1 MSGSSSKMSVTQLTL
16 LTALNMMGSGII
28 MLPTK
33 LAEVGT
39 FSIISWLVT
48 AGGSTALAYAFAKCG
63 MLSRNRGG
71 MGGYAE
77 YAFGK
82 SGSFLANYAY
92 CVSLLIANIAIAI
105 SAVGYAVA
113 LFGLNTTPFE
123 TCLLTIAV
131 LWICTVLNFKG
142 AKITGL
148 ISNFTAWGVI
158 IPVAGIIMLPAKFA
172 EIGAISMLSWIVT
185 ALASGAVAY
194 VFAQCGMLSK
204 KLGGLGGFAEYAFGE
219 PGAFIVNY
227 AYAISLVFGNIAIS
241 LAAVSYGLSWFHL
254 PFSSVFACIGCV
266 LLLWIASLLTFRSPY
281 ITGRITGIFVWALL
295 LPLITLVVVGG
306 FWFDPALYSANWNP
320 HQIPTLDAVSSG
332 ISMTFWAFLGLESA
346 CANAESVE
354 NPEKNVPK
362 AVICATLLTAFI
374 YIATTNLTAG
384 LVPNAVILQSDAPFA
399 VVYAALFGGTSGAV
413 VSCLLW
419 LGCAGSLVSWQ
430 FTMARVF
437 ASSAHAGFFPS
448 IFGQMNKH
456 DAAVKGLILL
466 TGVQSLLCLPILSL
480 STFTI
485 YEQFTDLAV
494 FITLFAFVI
503 CMSGSFA
510 LAKAECTSRKRR
522 ETIHTIA
529 TAAIVMLLGSL
540 YCLNFDTMKI
550 GTVLVCL
557 SWVYYGMLKGRLS
570 ASQ

>member
-1 MSGSSSKMSVTQLTL
+1 M
-16 LTALNMMGSGII
+16 
-28 MLPTK
+28 
-33 LAEVGT
+33 
-39 FSIISWLVT
+39 
-48 AGGSTALAYAFAKCG
+48 
-63 MLSRNRGG
+63 
-71 MGGYAE
+71 
-77 YAFGK
+77 
-82 SGSFLANYAY
+82 
-92 CVSLLIANIAIAI
+92 
-105 SAVGYAVA
+105 
-113 LFGLNTTPFE
+113 
-123 TCLLTIAV
+123 
-131 LWICTVLNFKG
+131 
-142 AKITGL
+142 
-148 ISNFTAWGVI
+148 
-158 IPVAGIIMLPAKFA
+158 
-172 EIGAISMLSWIVT
+172 
-185 ALASGAVAY
+185 
-194 VFAQCGMLSK
+194 
-204 KLGGLGGFAEYAFGE
+204 
-219 PGAFIVNY
+219 
-227 AYAISLVFGNIAIS
+227 
-241 LAAVSYGLSWFHL
+241 
-254 PFSSVFACIGCV
+254 
-266 LLLWIASLLTFRSPY
+266 
-281 ITGRITGIFVWALL
+281 
-295 LPLITLVVVGG
+295 ITLVVVGG
-306 FWFDPALYSANWNP
+306 FWFDPALYAANWNP

-466 TGVQSLLCLPILSL
+466 TGVQSLLCLPILSP

-510 LAKAECTSRKRR
+510 LAKAECTSPKRR
-522 ETIHTIA
+522 ATIHTIA

>member
-1 MSGSSSKMSVTQLTL
+1 MPRRKMSVTQLTL
-16 LTALNMMGSGII
+16 LTSLSMMG
-28 MLPTK
+28 
-33 LAEVGT
+33 
-39 FSIISWLVT
+39 
-48 AGGSTALAYAFAKCG
+48 
-63 MLSRNRGG
+63 
-71 MGGYAE
+71 
-77 YAFGK
+77 
-82 SGSFLANYAY
+82 
-92 CVSLLIANIAIAI
+92 
-105 SAVGYAVA
+105 
-113 LFGLNTTPFE
+113 
-123 TCLLTIAV
+123 
-131 LWICTVLNFKG
+131 
-142 AKITGL
+142 
-148 ISNFTAWGVI
+148 
-158 IPVAGIIMLPAKFA
+158 AGIIMLPATFA

-204 KLGGLGGFAEYAFGE
+204 RMGGLGGFAEYAFGE
-219 PGAFIVNY
+219 PGAFLVNY
-227 AYAISLVFGNIAIS
+227 SYAISLVFGNIAIS

-281 ITGRITGIFVWALL
+281 ITGRITGIFE
-295 LPLITLVVVGG
+295 
-306 FWFDPALYSANWNP
+306 
-320 HQIPTLDAVSSG
+320 IPTVDAVSSG

-384 LVPNAVILQSDAPFA
+384 LVPNVALLQSDAPFA
-399 VVYAALFGGTSGAV
+399 VVYASLFGGTSGAV
-413 VSCLLW
+413 VSFLLW

-437 ASSAHAGFFPS
+437 ASSAHAGFFPP

-456 DAAVKGLILL
+456 DAAVKGLVIL
-466 TGVQSLLCLPILSL
+466 TGVQSLLCLPILSP

-494 FITLFAFVI
+494 FITLFAFVL

-510 LAKAECTSRKRR
+510 LAKAECTSLERR
-522 ETIHTIA
+522 ETINSV
-529 TAAIVMLLGSL
+529 AIVAIAMLLGSL
-540 YCLNFDTMKI
+540 YCLNFGTMKI
-550 GTVLVCL
+550 GTVLLCL
-557 SWVYYGMLKGRLS
+557 GWVYYGMLKGLPLS
-570 ASQ
+570 NQ

>member
-1 MSGSSSKMSVTQLTL
+1 MSRRKMSVTQLTL
-16 LTALNMMGSGII
+16 LTSLSMMG
-28 MLPTK
+28 
-33 LAEVGT
+33 
-39 FSIISWLVT
+39 
-48 AGGSTALAYAFAKCG
+48 
-63 MLSRNRGG
+63 
-71 MGGYAE
+71 
-77 YAFGK
+77 
-82 SGSFLANYAY
+82 
-92 CVSLLIANIAIAI
+92 
-105 SAVGYAVA
+105 
-113 LFGLNTTPFE
+113 
-123 TCLLTIAV
+123 
-131 LWICTVLNFKG
+131 
-142 AKITGL
+142 
-148 ISNFTAWGVI
+148 
-158 IPVAGIIMLPAKFA
+158 AGIIMLPAKFA

-306 FWFDPALYSANWNP
+306 FWFDPALYAANWNP
-320 HQIPTLDAVSSG
+320 RQIPTLDAVSSG
-332 ISMTFWAFLGLESA
+332 LSMTFWAFLGLESA

-399 VVYAALFGGTSGAV
+399 VVYASLFGGTSGAV

-456 DAAVKGLILL
+456 NAAVKGLILL
-466 TGVQSLLCLPILSL
+466 TGVQSLLCLPILSP

-510 LAKAECTSRKRR
+510 LATAECTSPKRR

-550 GTVLVCL
+550 GTVLVYL
-557 SWVYYGMLKGRLS
+557 SWVYYGILKGRPS
-570 ASQ
+570 ANQ

>member
-1 MSGSSSKMSVTQLTL
+1 
-16 LTALNMMGSGII
+16 
-28 MLPTK
+28 
-33 LAEVGT
+33 
-39 FSIISWLVT
+39 
-48 AGGSTALAYAFAKCG
+48 
-63 MLSRNRGG
+63 
-71 MGGYAE
+71 
-77 YAFGK
+77 
-82 SGSFLANYAY
+82 
-92 CVSLLIANIAIAI
+92 
-105 SAVGYAVA
+105 
-113 LFGLNTTPFE
+113 
-123 TCLLTIAV
+123 
-131 LWICTVLNFKG
+131 
-142 AKITGL
+142 
-148 ISNFTAWGVI
+148 
-158 IPVAGIIMLPAKFA
+158 
-172 EIGAISMLSWIVT
+172 
-185 ALASGAVAY
+185 
-194 VFAQCGMLSK
+194 
-204 KLGGLGGFAEYAFGE
+204 
-219 PGAFIVNY
+219 
-227 AYAISLVFGNIAIS
+227 
-241 LAAVSYGLSWFHL
+241 
-254 PFSSVFACIGCV
+254 
-266 LLLWIASLLTFRSPY
+266 
-281 ITGRITGIFVWALL
+281 
-295 LPLITLVVVGG
+295 
-306 FWFDPALYSANWNP
+306 
-320 HQIPTLDAVSSG
+320 
-332 ISMTFWAFLGLESA
+332 MTFWAFLGLESA

-399 VVYAALFGGTSGAV
+399 VVYATLFGGTSGAV

-466 TGVQSLLCLPILSL
+466 TGVQSLLCLPILSP

-510 LAKAECTSRKRR
+510 LATAECTSPKRR

-557 SWVYYGMLKGRLS
+557 SWVYYGMLKGRPS

>member
-142 AKITGL
+142 AKITG
-148 ISNFTAWGVI
+148 I
-158 IPVAGIIMLPAKFA
+158 FA
-172 EIGAISMLSWIVT
+172 
-185 ALASGAVAY
+185 
-194 VFAQCGMLSK
+194 
-204 KLGGLGGFAEYAFGE
+204 
-219 PGAFIVNY
+219 
-227 AYAISLVFGNIAIS
+227 
-241 LAAVSYGLSWFHL
+241 
-254 PFSSVFACIGCV
+254 
-266 LLLWIASLLTFRSPY
+266 
-281 ITGRITGIFVWALL
+281 WALL

-306 FWFDPALYSANWNP
+306 FWFDPALYAANWNP

-384 LVPNAVILQSDAPFA
+384 LVPNAVILHSDAPFA

-466 TGVQSLLCLPILSL
+466 TGVQSLLCLPILSP

-510 LAKAECTSRKRR
+510 LAKAECTSPKRR

>member
-1 MSGSSSKMSVTQLTL
+1 MSRRKMSVTQLTL
-16 LTALNMMGSGII
+16 LTSLSMMG
-28 MLPTK
+28 
-33 LAEVGT
+33 
-39 FSIISWLVT
+39 
-48 AGGSTALAYAFAKCG
+48 
-63 MLSRNRGG
+63 
-71 MGGYAE
+71 
-77 YAFGK
+77 
-82 SGSFLANYAY
+82 
-92 CVSLLIANIAIAI
+92 
-105 SAVGYAVA
+105 
-113 LFGLNTTPFE
+113 
-123 TCLLTIAV
+123 
-131 LWICTVLNFKG
+131 
-142 AKITGL
+142 
-148 ISNFTAWGVI
+148 
-158 IPVAGIIMLPAKFA
+158 AGIIMLPAKFA

-306 FWFDPALYSANWNP
+306 FWFDPALYAANWN
-320 HQIPTLDAVSSG
+320 
-332 ISMTFWAFLGLESA
+332 
-346 CANAESVE
+346 
-354 NPEKNVPK
+354 PK

-399 VVYAALFGGTSGAV
+399 VVYASLFGGTSGAV

-466 TGVQSLLCLPILSL
+466 TGVQSPLCLPILSP

-510 LAKAECTSRKRR
+510 LATAECTSPKRR

-557 SWVYYGMLKGRLS
+557 SWVYYGILKGRPS
-570 ASQ
+570 ANQ